1 MPRSA
6 YTDPSCPNRRR
17 GGGLHVKNPTSSG
30 ADAREKSNRPNAL
43 TQDSVQPAAQTP
55 APPVL
60 SPSVASASTLT
71 SHASASTLTSHA
83 SAFSVTF
90 FRPRHRAL
98 QHSCE
103 NCQQPK
109 RLHD

>member
-1 MPRSA
+1 MRLQIHRA
-6 YTDPSCPNRRR
+6 VLR
-17 GGGLHVKNPTSSG
+17 G
-30 ADAREKSNRPNAL
+30 
-43 TQDSVQPAAQTP
+43 QVQPAAQTP

-60 SPSVASASTLT
+60 SPSVASD
-71 SHASASTLTSHA
+71 STLTSHA

>member
-1 MPRSA
+1 M
-6 YTDPSCPNRRR
+6 
-17 GGGLHVKNPTSSG
+17 
-30 ADAREKSNRPNAL
+30 AREKSNRPNAL
-43 TQDSVQPAAQTP
+43 AQDSVQPAAQTP

-60 SPSVASASTLT
+60 SPSVASD
-71 SHASASTLTSHA
+71 STLTSHA